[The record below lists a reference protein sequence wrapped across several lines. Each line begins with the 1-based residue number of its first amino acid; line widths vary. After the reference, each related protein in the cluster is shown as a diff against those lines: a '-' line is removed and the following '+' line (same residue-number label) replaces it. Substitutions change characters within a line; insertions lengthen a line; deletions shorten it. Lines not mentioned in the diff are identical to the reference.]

1 VFKNNTELLHVI
13 EWIKA
18 LEGVADVVWTEPVEV
33 VGKKQPVPDQIL
45 QEL

>member
-1 VFKNNTELLHVI
+1 LHVI

-33 VGKKQPVPDQIL
+33 VGKKDRDVLDKVL
-45 QEL
+45 HAL